1 MITLVTDVPDF
12 GSQEVISHRPF
23 ALAVMLLRDMLP
35 YIAMVLLLGDL
46 SGFQGTIGGT
56 TAKESRWCRL
66 RVTDA

>member
-12 GSQEVISHRPF
+12 SSQEVIGHQPF
-23 ALAVMLLRDMLP
+23 AFAVMLLRDMLP
-35 YIAMVLLLGDL
+35 YIAMVLLGDL